1 MEVDVQSNVMVQ
13 QRPTR
18 QPPDKFG
25 APGATRSGGFPRSIR
40 SIVGEPHPRARSGT
54 TTVNLEMD
62 LCLRF
67 LETPGGAGV
76 RKEGLPLSLM
86 DSPIASRKQCR
97 RIRAAEAAFCAES
110 VEDFEAPAWVLA
122 PLPLSGPLFLPSRIN
137 CWQIGGLGFVQRSP
151 RLLFWRPMSPGP
163 DPYLRVKLKKRE
175 AASA

>member
-1 MEVDVQSNVMVQ
+1 MVQ

-25 APGATRSGGFPRSIR
+25 TPGATRSGGFPRSIR

-110 VEDFEAPAWVLA
+110 VFLLA
-122 PLPLSGPLFLPSRIN
+122 QSPFFLPTLKVAQNFGNNI
-137 CWQIGGLGFVQRSP
+137 L
-151 RLLFWRPMSPGP
+151 RP
-163 DPYLRVKLKKRE
+163 
-175 AASA
+175 